1 MEKILSYLNLGID
14 FVDSG
19 RFFRNPFKWI
29 YYLIGI
35 ANFAIPFMLITNL
48 INQSKWMDG
57 KTIFM
62 LVLLAIFSLA
72 VAFITCYWWFKRGN
86 SLTVDAKAGSR
97 FVAIPMIANI
107 TQTAG
112 EVAGIWVGVF
122 GFLVVL
128 VSLLFAG
135 SYELNEVS
143 FGYGIWGLVIYPI
156 FGYLIVLF
164 SRFLAELYLALASI
178 ANNTRSIDDK
188 LTK

>member
-35 ANFAIPFMLITNL
+35 ANFAIPFMLITDL
-48 INQSKWMDG
+48 INKSKWMGG
-57 KTIFM
+57 KDIFM
-62 LVLLAIFSLA
+62 LVLLIIFSLA
-72 VAFITCYWWFKRGN
+72 VAFITCYWWIKRGN

-112 EVAGIWVGVF
+112 EVVGIWVGVF

-128 VSLLFAG
+128 VALLFAG
-135 SYELNEVS
+135 SYELDGVS
-143 FGYGIWGLVIYPI
+143 GYGIWGLVIFPI
-156 FGYLIVLF
+156 VGYLIVLF